1 MSKIKSIVLILAVLC
16 ISIIQVKA
24 TENPVKE
31 KKTAESVLVLADSFD
46 ELTTEN
52 AKILKAEIKSLPV
65 GERIKLAKM
74 SIKQAKEGEKTGETV
89 KAKAG
94 LYVLAV
100 VFPPLAVGIHTH
112 WGMPTLWNVLWT
124 MLFDFPGI
132 IHAFIVLGR

>member
-1 MSKIKSIVLILAVLC
+1 MNKIKSIVLIFAVLC

-46 ELTTEN
+46 ELTAEN

-74 SIKQAKEGEKTGETV
+74 SIKQAKEG
-89 KAKAG
+89 
-94 LYVLAV
+94 
-100 VFPPLAVGIHTH
+100 
-112 WGMPTLWNVLWT
+112 
-124 MLFDFPGI
+124 
-132 IHAFIVLGR
+132 